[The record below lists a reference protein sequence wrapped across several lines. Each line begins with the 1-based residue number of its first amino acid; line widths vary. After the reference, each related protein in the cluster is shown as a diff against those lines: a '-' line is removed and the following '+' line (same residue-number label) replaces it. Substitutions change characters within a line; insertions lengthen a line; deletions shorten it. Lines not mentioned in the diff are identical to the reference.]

1 MSLSWDGPSMG
12 FLPLPTCWGRA
23 PSNMASSISEHW
35 NCTSKLIEKV
45 DTIAIVTYIYIFWL
59 VVSTPL
65 KNMTSSVGI
74 MKFPTGWKN
83 KIHVP
88 YHQAEIYLQLELHF
102 QRIELFQTRSGHD
115 GHALSKDLTQRRT
128 TRMVSRSTSLSSDVA
143 GAVFGTKKHGNQK
156 KMENKW
162 IFLKADQT

>member
-1 MSLSWDGPSMG
+1 
-12 FLPLPTCWGRA
+12 
-23 PSNMASSISEHW
+23 
-35 NCTSKLIEKV
+35 
-45 DTIAIVTYIYIFWL
+45 
-59 VVSTPL
+59 
-65 KNMTSSVGI
+65 

-88 YHQAEIYLQLELHF
+88 NHQAEIYLQLELHF
-102 QRIELFQTRSGHD
+102 QRIELFQTRS

-143 GAVFGTKKHGNQK
+143 GAVLGTKKHGNQK